1 MLRRYVLS
9 ALTFMLFAVAAFFLF
24 SPDLGN
30 MELRAYRAYCLKA
43 AGISIAGLSLY
54 AAGMAALARK
64 MKHGYFLTLLP
75 LVGFAATGYLTFKHN
90 DTLRKEIQ
98 DLRRQEVER
107 ILERH
112 AEEEWSEHRQ

>member
-1 MLRRYVLS
+1 MRRKYLLS
-9 ALTFMLFAVAAFFLF
+9 ALVFLIFTAAAFFLF
-24 SPDLGN
+24 SPDLST

-54 AAGMAALARK
+54 VAGTATLARE
-64 MKHGYFLTLLP
+64 MKHGYFLMLLP
-75 LVGFAATGYLTFKHN
+75 VVGFAVTGYLTFKHN

-112 AEEEWSEHRQ
+112 SEEEWSEHRQ

>member
-1 MLRRYVLS
+1 MLRRYALS
-9 ALTFMLFAVAAFFLF
+9 ALTFLVFAMAAFFLF
-24 SPDLGN
+24 SPDLGT

-54 AAGMAALARK
+54 VAGTAALARE
-64 MKHGYFLTLLP
+64 MKPGYLLTLLP

-90 DTLRKEIQ
+90 VTLREEIQ

-112 AEEEWSEHRQ
+112 AKEEWSERRQ